1 MLHTITATAAALVLA
16 LAGLTA
22 DVWDDQLTPDD
33 TVATGNELSH
43 GGDQLHDLAGRG
55 GGNPDIDFFRIALKP
70 YRSYEVVVEGL
81 SADFGAVGNLLLEQ
95 RSGASGATVVAAAVG
110 ESGVLLNRTLR
121 LRNTTGTAIT
131 NTYIRVGGA
140 ACAAFCGVDDQ
151 YRIRMM
157 ETTLS
162 FARFNNSG
170 TQITV
175 LFVQNSS
182 EAAVD
187 ATLHF
192 WTAAGAAV
200 GGPFNATI
208 PARGL
213 HVFNSSAQAALI
225 GQNGSVT
232 ITHTGPYGSLNGKA
246 VALEPATGF
255 SFDTAGTYRTF

>member
-1 MLHTITATAAALVLA
+1 MTRTLMATAAALVLA
-16 LAGLTA
+16 LTGLAA
-22 DVWDDQLTPDD
+22 DVWDDQVTSDD

-43 GGDQLHDLAGRG
+43 GSDQIHDLAARPG
-55 GGNPDIDFFRIALKP
+55 PAADVDFFKIALKP
-70 YRSYEVVVEGL
+70 YRSYEVMVDGL
-81 SADFGAVGNLLLEQ
+81 SADFGGAGSLLLEQ
-95 RSGASGATVVAAAVG
+95 RSGAGGATVVAAAVG

-121 LRNTTGTAIT
+121 LRNTTGTAVT
-131 NTYIRVGGA
+131 NTYVRVGGA
-140 ACAAFCGVDDQ
+140 VCAAFCGADDQ

-182 EAAVD
+182 EASVD

-192 WTAAGAAV
+192 WNAAGAAV

-255 SFDTAGTYRTF
+255 SFDTPGTYRTF